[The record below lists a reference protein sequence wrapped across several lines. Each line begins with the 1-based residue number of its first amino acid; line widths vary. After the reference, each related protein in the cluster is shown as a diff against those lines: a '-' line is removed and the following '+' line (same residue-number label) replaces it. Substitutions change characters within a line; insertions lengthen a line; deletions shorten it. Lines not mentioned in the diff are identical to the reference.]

1 MLAERAQ
8 GSARGRVDSAAVLTG
23 IIVLFQMFR
32 EMSNALPTG
41 GSQIHC
47 SQEKQKTPLS
57 SVSSSNVPV

>member
-23 IIVLFQMFR
+23 IVLFQMFR
-32 EMSNALPTG
+32 EMSNAVPTG

-57 SVSSSNVPV
+57 SVSSSDVPV